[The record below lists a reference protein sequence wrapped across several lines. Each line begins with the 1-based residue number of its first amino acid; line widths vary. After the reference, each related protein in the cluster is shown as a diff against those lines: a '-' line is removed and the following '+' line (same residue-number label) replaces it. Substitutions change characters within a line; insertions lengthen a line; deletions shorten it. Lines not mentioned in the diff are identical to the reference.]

1 MEGIKKY
8 QNQDNIRIGV
18 SDADPQYKLIVD
30 ANNLA
35 MEIDNEVVIIHKYCK
50 LVLFIFMKFNQVK

>member
-1 MEGIKKY
+1 MEGIEKFEA
-8 QNQDNIRIGV
+8 NNNISVGV

-35 MEIDNEVVIIHKYCK
+35 MEIDNEINIIHKFCR
-50 LVLFIFMKFNQVK
+50 